1 MRFMIIRK
9 ATPESESE
17 GDAAP
22 SAELMEAMAAYNLAM
37 IEADVFRGGDGL
49 RPSSFGFRVAVSRD
63 GATPIVT
70 DGPFAE
76 TKELVAGFTM
86 IEVASRED
94 ALDWAR
100 RWPKEDGPVELE
112 IRQVYELEDFVTPQD
127 ATLEKWGEME
137 KAFRERDSRR

>member
-9 ATPESESE
+9 ATPETEAE
-17 GDAAP
+17 TDPAP
-22 SAELMEAMAAYNLAM
+22 STELMEAMAAYNLAM

-49 RPSSFGFRVAVSRD
+49 KPSSTGFRVAISRE
-63 GATPIVT
+63 GGTPVVT

-86 IEVASRED
+86 IEVASREA

-112 IRQVYELEDFVTPQD
+112 VRQVYEFDDFVTPPD
-127 ATLEKWGEME
+127 AKLEKWGEME
-137 KAFRERDSRR
+137 KAFRERAPKR

>member
-17 GDAAP
+17 TDAAP
-22 SAELMEAMAAYNLAM
+22 SAELMEAMAAYNLEM
-37 IEADVFRGGDGL
+37 IKADVFRGGDGL
-49 RPSSFGFRVAVSRD
+49 WPSATGFRVAISRD
-63 GATPIVT
+63 GAKPIVT

-86 IEVASRED
+86 IEVASREE

-112 IRQVYELEDFVTPQD
+112 IRRVYEFEDFQTSPD
-127 ATLEKWGEME
+127 AKLETWNEME
-137 KAFRERDSRR
+137 AAFKTLDPKR